1 MVFFITMRDYHLH
14 TSLCKHA
21 VGEMEEYVLMSIERG
36 MTEICFTDHIPL
48 PGDLDPDHRMG
59 HDEVEPYLEQIA
71 LLNRKYKEISI
82 LRGIEVDYIEGLET
96 YIENFLKTHRFDMV
110 IMGVHFIEQWEGE
123 QWVFNFDYT
132 EETLPRQYKD
142 YFDALY
148 KGIKTGLFDV
158 LAHLDLVK
166 RPGYPVMRTN
176 RDDVENILDEVKR
189 QDMSIEF
196 NTSGLR
202 KPINETYPSMEILKL
217 AVKKG
222 IPITMSSDS
231 HRPEHVGYAFDYW
244 LNRFFNI
251 ENLKLA
257 RYRDRKC
264 TVSLLGQSN

>member
-1 MVFFITMRDYHLH
+1 
-14 TSLCKHA
+14 
-21 VGEMEEYVLMSIERG
+21 MEEYVLLAIERG

-48 PGDLDPDHRMG
+48 PGDLDPDHRMA
-59 HDEVEPYLEQIA
+59 HEEVEPYLEQIA
-71 LLNRKYKEISI
+71 LLDRKYKEISI

-96 YIENFLKTHRFDMV
+96 YIEDFLKTYHFDMV
-110 IMGVHFIEQWEGE
+110 IMAVHFIGHWEGE
-123 QWVFNFDYT
+123 QWVFNFDYS

-148 KGIKTGLFDV
+148 RGIITGLFDV

-166 RPGYPVMRTN
+166 RPGYPVMRSN
-176 RDDVENILDEVKR
+176 RDDVENILDEVKK
-189 QDMSIEF
+189 QGMSIEF

-257 RYRDRKC
+257 RYRDRIC
-264 TVSLLGQSN
+264 SVSLLGQPN